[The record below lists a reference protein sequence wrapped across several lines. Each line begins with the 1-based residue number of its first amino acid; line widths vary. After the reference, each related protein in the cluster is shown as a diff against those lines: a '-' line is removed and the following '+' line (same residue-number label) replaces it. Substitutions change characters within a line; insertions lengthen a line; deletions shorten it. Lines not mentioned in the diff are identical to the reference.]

1 MKEKTGNAQVIIEW
15 LFSQDREKLW
25 DIKEHKEKRS
35 LKAND
40 YCWVL
45 CTKIAQSMRP
55 PLTKEEVYLK
65 ALKEYGQ
72 DIIVTL
78 PSEVDPQ
85 GYFKYFEWLNDDMIG
100 DPMSHDLVSRYLVY
114 KGSSEYDS
122 KEMSILID
130 GLVRDAQELGIETL
144 PPAEIE
150 RMKQQWQ

>member
-1 MKEKTGNAQVIIEW
+1 MLEKTGNAQVIIEW

-78 PSEVDPQ
+78 PAEVEIQ
-85 GYFKYFEWLNDDMIG
+85 GYFKYFEWLEDDLI
-100 DPMSHDLVSRYLVY
+100 DEQIVSRYLVY